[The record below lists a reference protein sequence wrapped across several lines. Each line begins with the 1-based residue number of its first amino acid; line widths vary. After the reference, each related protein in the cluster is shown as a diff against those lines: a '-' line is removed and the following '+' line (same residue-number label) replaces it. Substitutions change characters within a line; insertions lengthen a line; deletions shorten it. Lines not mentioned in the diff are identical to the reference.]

1 MLCRSAAEILFLP
14 IPEYLQKAKIADY
27 RSKGSVKNNL
37 AFLHPDFTISLTD
50 LQSQKSSK

>member
-27 RSKGSVKNNL
+27 RSKGGIWDKFRPIYSYHLKKSV
-37 AFLHPDFTISLTD
+37 
-50 LQSQKSSK
+50 